1 MRGLKTQESE
11 KFQRFHEL
19 VQRQAEKQNGVW
31 FGFAREGNEFETDQ
45 MEGENLSGW
54 LIPKKDADEFES
66 EWLKVQGMKGLEK
79 WLRFFKWVEWQMDVD
94 GNVTVE
100 FVDE

>member
-11 KFQRFHEL
+11 RFRRFHEF
-19 VQRQAEKQNGVW
+19 VQEQANKEKKVW
-31 FGFAREGNEFETDQ
+31 FGFAGEGNEFETNE
-45 MEGENLSGW
+45 MEGEELSGW
-54 LIPKKDADEFES
+54 LIPAENADEFEK
-66 EWLKVQGMKGLEK
+66 EWLKTQGTQGLEK
-79 WLRFFKWVEWQMDVD
+79 WLRFFKWVEWKMDDD